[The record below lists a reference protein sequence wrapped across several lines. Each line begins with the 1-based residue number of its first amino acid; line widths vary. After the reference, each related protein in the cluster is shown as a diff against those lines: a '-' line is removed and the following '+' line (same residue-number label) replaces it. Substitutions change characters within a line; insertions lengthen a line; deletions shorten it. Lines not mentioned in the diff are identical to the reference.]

1 MAEKMIREVD
11 VKWTRKADED
21 DVGRSS
27 KSNKARFRGDVLG
40 SGDSSNEE
48 VFGKTSSTSL
58 GDDNGGSSVRNLDAA
73 GDLKRER
80 GIGGDIQVLLR
91 MHEISAP
98 LDETQVSI
106 KEDFHTLRQHLTTST
121 YIAPDVI
128 ALQDG

>member
-80 GIGGDIQVLLR
+80 GMG
-91 MHEISAP
+91 
-98 LDETQVSI
+98 
-106 KEDFHTLRQHLTTST
+106 
-121 YIAPDVI
+121 
-128 ALQDG
+128 